1 MKGLQN
7 QKQMDQKVLKINEVM
22 QKVDQLVKNETKN
35 PEDIILVASALLA
48 VTRNIYVSALG
59 IKDTARMFE
68 AVADSFIITED
79 FITHFKPTTIH

>member
-1 MKGLQN
+1 
-7 QKQMDQKVLKINEVM
+7 MDQKTVKISEVM

-68 AVADSFIITED
+68 AVADSFVATEQ
-79 FITHFKPTTIH
+79 FLEHLKPTIH

>member
-1 MKGLQN
+1 MKGSQD
-7 QKQMDQKVLKINEVM
+7 QKKMDQKVVKINDVM

-68 AVADSFIITED
+68 AVADSFVVTEQ
-79 FITHFKPTTIH
+79 FLEHLKPTIH